1 MSCRA
6 WKRERR
12 TFALQVVCVCV
23 CEKDVYVSRV
33 ITNIDEF
40 SVENFFMNYARKLS
54 TPLDNFFCR
63 HYGNKILAIYTTCE
77 CVCVCVDLMR
87 LVTVV

>member
-23 CEKDVYVSRV
+23 CEKDVYV
-33 ITNIDEF
+33 
-40 SVENFFMNYARKLS
+40 YRKLS
-54 TPLDNFFCR
+54 WLILMNFQ
-63 HYGNKILAIYTTCE
+63 
-77 CVCVCVDLMR
+77 
-87 LVTVV
+87 